1 METIE
6 KQEQRERDLKLM
18 RALGFRMEMDVACP
32 ESDEE

>member
-6 KQEQRERDLKLM
+6 KQEQRERALKLM
-18 RALGFRMEMDVACP
+18 RALGFKMEINIACP

>member
-18 RALGFRMEMDVACP
+18 RALGFKMEMNIPCP
-32 ESDEE
+32 ERDA